1 MSYPPPFPPHAYE
14 AAYYPVAALPPM
26 ALVFQTTTTTQPIQ
40 TTQQSLQPQIQQIHQ
55 PPPPNNHRKRA
66 AEPLVEEQPGD
77 TDHDDESSTD
87 DEDEETQT
95 GRGSTNKTKKRPNKK
110 KQKKQQEQHSPLQ
123 PQGYHKRL
131 KQCSDQEF
139 QSVLELLHKYKQEF
153 GHVNV
158 PLNYQGSRRL
168 ANWVAHVKTGYI
180 MITDAQRQI
189 LVKELGMDFET
200 KYEKQERMWQEK
212 FQALQAYQNEHQTT
226 LVKEKH
232 DKSLARWV
240 GA

>member
-26 ALVFQTTTTTQPIQ
+26 ALVFQTQPIQ
-40 TTQQSLQPQIQQIHQ
+40 TTQQHTLTQPQQQ

-66 AEPLVEEQPGD
+66 AEPVLEEQPDD
-77 TDHDDESSTD
+77 TVHDDDSSTD
-87 DEDEETQT
+87 DEEEEEIQT
-95 GRGSTNKTKKRPNKK
+95 GRGRTKKNNKRPNKK
-110 KQKKQQEQHSPLQ
+110 KKKNQQQPEPPQ

-131 KQCSDQEF
+131 KRCSDHEF

-189 LVKELGMDFET
+189 LVNELGMDFET